1 MNIRQTLDS
10 HISKTMAE
18 ISGEPDCMALV
29 NHSKTSQFGDYQVNG
44 VMALAKRLGQNPRQ
58 LAQKLIDK
66 LELGA
71 IAEKIE
77 LAGPGFINIFIDPG
91 FLTKELN
98 ALDKTRLVNPSQHKQ
113 TIVIDYS
120 SPNLAKEMHVGH
132 LRGTI
137 IGDAIARTFEWMGH
151 TLIRQNH
158 FGDWGTQFGMLIS
171 HMMELNDPETELA
184 NLEVFY
190 RAAKARFDSDP
201 EFAATARENVVKLQS
216 GDKQCLAL
224 WNKFITVSIQHCQEL
239 YTKLNITLT
248 AQDIVPESFYNDKL
262 LGILESLDQQGL
274 LVESD
279 GARCVFLDDFKNK
292 EGNPLPTIIQKSDG
306 AYLYATTDLA
316 GIQHRCQNL
325 HANRVLY
332 VVDARQGLHFQQV
345 FAIAK
350 LAGFASDQC
359 SLEHIS
365 YGTMMGKDG
374 KPFKTRSGDTV
385 KLIDLIEEGIE
396 RAQALVEEK
405 NPALSESEK
414 QNIAK
419 VVGISAIKYADL
431 SKNRNSDYIFDWDN
445 MLSFEGNTAPY
456 LLYAY
461 ARIQSIFKREKL
473 NTESDFLISITL
485 AEEKELALKL
495 LQFTEVVEALIAD
508 CYPNQLC
515 LYLYEL
521 AGNFMSFYEACP
533 VLKSAGTVKESR
545 LGLCQLTAFTLQ
557 QGLAL
562 LGIETLEQ
570 M

>member
-18 ISGEPDCMALV
+18 ISGEPECMALV

>member
-1 MNIRQTLDS
+1 
-10 HISKTMAE
+10 MAE

>member
-1 MNIRQTLDS
+1 
-10 HISKTMAE
+10 
-18 ISGEPDCMALV
+18 MALV
-29 NHSKTSQFGDYQVNG
+29 NHSKSPQFGDYQVNG
-44 VMALAKRLGQNPRQ
+44 VMALAKRLGQNPRE
-58 LAQKLIDK
+58 LAQRVIDK
-66 LELGA
+66 LDLGDY
-71 IAEKIE
+71 AEKVE
-77 LAGPGFINIFIDPG
+77 LAGPGFINIFIDSG
-91 FLTKELN
+91 FLTRGLN
-98 ALDKTRLVNPSQHKQ
+98 TLNRARLVTPSQQKQ
-113 TIVIDYS
+113 TVVIDYS

-171 HMMELNDPETELA
+171 HMMELQDPDTELA

-190 RAAKARFDSDP
+190 RAAKKRFDSDP
-201 EFAATARENVVKLQS
+201 EFAAKARENVVKLQS
-216 GDKQCLAL
+216 GDAQCLAL
-224 WNKFITVSIQHCQEL
+224 WNNFISVSIQHCQEL
-239 YTKLNITLT
+239 YTKLNITLSEK
-248 AQDIVPESFYNDKL
+248 DIVPESFYNDKL
-262 LGILESLDQQGL
+262 LGIIDSLDEEGL
-274 LVESD
+274 LVESE
-279 GARCVFLDDFKNK
+279 GARCVFLDEFKNK
-292 EGNPLPTIIQKSDG
+292 EGNPLPVIIQKSDG

-316 GIQHRCQNL
+316 GIQHRSQTL
-325 HANRVLY
+325 HAKRVLY

-345 FAIAK
+345 FAVAK
-350 LAGFASDQC
+350 LAGFAAEDC
-359 SLEHIS
+359 SLEHLS

-396 RAQALVEEK
+396 RAHTLVQEK
-405 NPALSESEK
+405 NPNISGSEK
-414 QNIAK
+414 QNIAN
-419 VVGISAIKYADL
+419 VVGVSAIKYADL

-473 NTESDFLISITL
+473 NINNDFQISL
-485 AEEKELALKL
+485 SEPEEKTLALKL
-495 LQFTEVVEALIAD
+495 LQFTEVVELLLAD

-515 LYLYEL
+515 LYLYDL

-533 VLKSAGTVKESR
+533 VLKSEGTVKESR
-545 LGLCQLTAFTLQ
+545 LGLCQLSAFTLQ
-557 QGLAL
+557 QGLSL